1 MKIIKS
7 FEDFVKNINEER
19 AKKINE
25 IADWDTRKII
35 KDRETI
41 SCDEDEEYERI
52 PIRNSIKK
60 LFPGI
65 FTNEVIDSA
74 IEHCCNKQ
82 GQSRQREDFY
92 KCVYKRLMET
102 L

>member
-1 MKIIKS
+1 MKILKS

-19 AKKINE
+19 EIIINE
-25 IADWDTRKII
+25 IAAWDTHKIK

-41 SCDEDEEYERI
+41 SCDEDEAYERI
-52 PIRNSIKK
+52 PIKNSIKK

-65 FTNEVIDSA
+65 FTDEAIDSA
-74 IEHCCNKQ
+74 IEHCCNKK